1 MLPNK
6 VLSTTPVP
14 ATFLAPRGIQRCVA
28 SSYFDFTPSEGS
40 AAVGALTPQTL
51 GPNGYRDT
59 TLGLASQVWTG
70 SVDYYGNI
78 TLAGANGATIAP
90 FQVPNIIW
98 FDFCFDQSA
107 NPVIVY
113 SDSTKASYF
122 YWYDTV
128 NSRYATTAIAAGSDP
143 WPFCQIDDF
152 RPVEVSASDVIITYT
167 RGGHLYF
174 LAQRDR
180 YGTEYDLGAIPNS
193 PPMMLVAFGMSHGL
207 RLQFQFA
214 QVLPDLSNAYGKFV
228 GSPVFKAVEISRVGD
243 VIPRIWPAK
252 KNNTVQA

>member
-14 ATFLAPRGIQRCVA
+14 STFLAPRGIQRCVA
-28 SSYFDFTPSEGS
+28 STYFNFTPSEGS
-40 AAVGALTPQTL
+40 QAVGALTPQTL

-59 TLGLASQVWTG
+59 SLGLASQTWTG
-70 SVDYYGNI
+70 SVDFYGNI
-78 TLAGANGATIAP
+78 TLTGANGASIASL
-90 FQVPNIIW
+90 QVPNIVW

-107 NPVIVY
+107 NPVVVY
-113 SDSTKASYF
+113 ADNTKAAYF
-122 YWYDTV
+122 YWFDTV
-128 NSRYATTAIAAGSDP
+128 NNRYTTTAIATGSDP
-143 WPFCQIDDF
+143 WPFCQLDDF
-152 RPVEVSASDVIITYT
+152 RPVEVSSSDVIITYT
-167 RGGHLYF
+167 RAGNLYF

-180 YGTEYDLGAIPNS
+180 YGTEYNLGAIPTPN
-193 PPMMLVAFGMSHGL
+193 MMLVAFGMTRGL
-207 RLQFQFA
+207 RMQFQFA
-214 QVLPDLSNAYGKFV
+214 QVLPDLSNAYGRFV